1 MFCYRKATG
10 IKMKYKRQ
18 GQILKIIKE
27 NKIKTHEQLIEELN
41 KVGFS
46 VTQATVSRDIKEMGI
61 IKLPNPD
68 GGSVYAAASSLSADT
83 DAHINTFSDAVC
95 EIDCALHT
103 VVVRTYPGMASA
115 VAASVD
121 SLMRN
126 EFLGSIAGD
135 DTLLIIAA
143 NEAKAAEIAEKL
155 RKDFN
160 SKGEKNA

>member
-1 MFCYRKATG
+1 
-10 IKMKYKRQ
+10 MKYKRQ
-18 GQILKIIKE
+18 GQILKIIKD

-41 KVGFS
+41 KAGYS
-46 VTQATVSRDIKEMGI
+46 VTQATVSRDIKEMGL
-61 IKLPNPD
+61 IKVPNPE
-68 GGSVYAAASSLSADT
+68 GGSMYAVSNSLPGET
-83 DAHINTFSDAVC
+83 DKHINIFSDAVR

-121 SLMRN
+121 SVMRN

-135 DTLLIIAA
+135 DTLLIIAS
-143 NEAKAAEIAEKL
+143 NETKATEISEKL
-155 RKDFN
+155 RKIFN

>member
-1 MFCYRKATG
+1 
-10 IKMKYKRQ
+10 MKYKRQ
-18 GQILKIIKE
+18 GQILKIIKD
-27 NKIKTHEQLIEELN
+27 NKIRTHEQLIEELN
-41 KVGFS
+41 KSGFS
-46 VTQATVSRDIKEMGI
+46 VTQATVSRDIKEMGL
-61 IKLPNPD
+61 IKVPNAE
-68 GGSVYAAASSLSADT
+68 GGSVYAVASRIAD
-83 DAHINTFSDAVC
+83 DGDKHINIFSDTVR

-121 SLMRN
+121 SVMRT

-143 NEAKAAEIAEKL
+143 NEKKAMEISEKL
-155 RKDFN
+155 RKIFN